1 MVSQAIFPTPVEPA
15 RGRGLLGF
23 DIGIAATAIPVDEKA
38 AYWVR
43 SVDSSFLRSG
53 YLTVPRLVASKGIGF
68 ANVAASYAQIS
79 GTSIKLY
86 GGSVDV
92 PIIDGGLVSPT
103 LAVRGSYS
111 EIRGA
116 DVFSLKTYGAEAFLS
131 KGFGPFTPYAAAGV
145 TRFKALG
152 RVQQGTINL
161 DFSDT
166 SDHNRFTVGVR
177 FSLFV
182 PKIVVEATQGAERTY
197 SAKISLGL

>member
-1 MVSQAIFPTPVEPA
+1 VAQAIFPTPVEPA

-23 DIGIAATAIPVDEKA
+23 DVGVAVTGVPVDDNA

-43 SVDSSFLRSG
+43 SVNSNFLRSG
-53 YLTVPRLVASKGIGF
+53 YLAVPRLVASKGIGF

-79 GTSIKLY
+79 GTGIKLY

-111 EIRGA
+111 EIRGV
-116 DVFSLKTYGAEAFLS
+116 DVFSLKSYGAEAFLS
-131 KGFGPFTPYAAAGV
+131 KGFGPVTPYAAAGV
-145 TRFKALG
+145 TRFQSHG
-152 RVQQGTINL
+152 RVEQGTVNL
-161 DFSDT
+161 DLSDR
-166 SDHNRFTVGVR
+166 SDHSRVTVGLR

-182 PKIVVEATQGAERTY
+182 PKIVVEATQGEERTY